1 MTDKVIIYTD
11 GGCRH
16 NPGPASIGVVIQ
28 DEQGRTLERISRY
41 LGESTNNQAEYNAV
55 IAGLQKAAEMG
66 TRKVEVRSDSQLIVE
81 QANGRYRVKDPELQ
95 VLLKKVQE
103 TRRLFERVDINYIP
117 REQNREADRLACEA
131 LKSPGNPVPD
141 IEFSVRRATARD
153 IEGMNGVW
161 AEVEEQH
168 AAALPNLFRLV
179 ENPTRNRRYVSS
191 ILSDND
197 YAIFI
202 AEHGGRTIGLIQVG
216 LQEAP
221 NLPYMMPR
229 RYAKISDLVVAKE
242 FQHGGVG
249 SALIEQAEEWAR
261 SRRAASIELN
271 VYEFNSGARD
281 FYLHRGYRTGSRMM
295 WKDF

>member
-28 DEQGRTLERISRY
+28 DDKGNTLERISRY

-55 IAGLQKAAEMG
+55 IAGLEKAAGMG
-66 TRKVEVRSDSQLIVE
+66 ARKAEVRSDSQLIVE
-81 QANGRYRVKDPELQ
+81 QANGRYQVKDRELKK
-95 VLLKKVQE
+95 LLKKVQE
-103 TRRLFERVDINYIP
+103 MRRSFERVDIVYIP

-131 LKSPGNPVPD
+131 LKSRGDSPENID
-141 IEFSVRRATARD
+141 FSIRRATARD

-168 AAALPNLFRLV
+168 ADALPALFRRV
-179 ENPTRNRRYVSS
+179 ENPSRNRRYVSS
-191 ILSDND
+191 ILSDSD
-197 YAIFI
+197 YAVFI
-202 AEHGGRTIGLIQVG
+202 AEHQGRTIGLIQAV

-221 NLPYMMPR
+221 NLPYMVPR
-229 RYAKISDLVVAKE
+229 RYAKISDLVVARD
-242 FQHGGVG
+242 FQCGGVG
-249 SALIEQAEEWAR
+249 SALMAQAEDWAR
-261 SRRAASIELN
+261 SRKAASIELN

-281 FYLHRGYRTGSRMM
+281 FYSRRGYITGSRMM